1 MKKKLVI
8 WGINAQEEKVL
19 VGIQLIAEENNTKIY
34 IVPANLSNGDV
45 FKEMM
50 DKWRLDQPFEFPEG
64 TKEESKSLSVTEGL
78 LPEDIKVEKGDILNR
93 AQAEWHF
100 MVLSSKL
107 HDAYKSELE
116 DLRDKVN
123 KLTEYDSALWEKL
136 KGFWNKVQ
144 TQVQDK
150 NLFRDH
156 ANTLRNDTN
165 DLFSKLKDLRAVLD
179 EEFRSQSTSFKDEFL
194 NLITAVETKLKENAN
209 LNRLFEDLKGIQ
221 NKYRNTK
228 FTREDRNA
236 VWNKLDKTF
245 KAVKEKKYGPDNA
258 PGNSPDERL
267 NRRLQGLLGA
277 IDKMQ
282 RSINR
287 DENDIKF
294 ENRRMDQTDGQLEM
308 QIRQAKLKMLEER
321 AKSKKEKLEDMLKTK
336 ADLEKKLAKFAKKK
350 SKTPPSDKVGNPIEE
365 TKTKINQKENSSEK
379 PKEDNVVDAIGAT
392 VGEAIEDVVDT
403 IKAVAGVVSE
413 KVSDAVNDFTEELK
427 EKQKAREEEE

>member
-19 VGIQLIAEENNTKIY
+19 IGIQLIAEENNTKIFT
-34 IVPANLSNGDV
+34 IPAKLSNGNV
-45 FKEMM
+45 FNDMM
-50 DKWRLDQPFEFPEG
+50 EKWRMDQPFDFPEG
-64 TKEESKSLSVTEGL
+64 TVETSRALSVSEGL
-78 LPEDIKVEKGDILNR
+78 LPEDIKIEKGDILVR

-116 DLRDKVN
+116 DLKEKVD
-123 KLTEYDSALWEKL
+123 KLTEYDGAIWENL

-144 TQVQDK
+144 TQVQEK

-165 DLFSKLKDLRAVLD
+165 ELFGKLKDLRAVLD
-179 EEFRSQSTSFKDEFL
+179 EEFRSKSKTFRDDFL
-194 NLITAVETKLKENAN
+194 GMITAVETKLKENSN

-221 NKYRNTK
+221 NKYRDTK

-236 VWNKLDKTF
+236 VWTKLDKTF

-267 NRRLQGLLGA
+267 NRRLQGLNGA

-321 AKSKKEKLEDMLKTK
+321 AKSKREKLEDMLNTK
-336 ADLEKKLAKFAKKK
+336 ADLEKKVAKFAKKK
-350 SKTPPSDKVGNPIEE
+350 APKSSAENGGNEEKKVSDMSESSKPEE
-365 TKTKINQKENSSEK
+365 
-379 PKEDNVVDAIGAT
+379 NVADALGAT

-403 IKAVAGVVSE
+403 IKAVAGVVTE
-413 KVSDAVNDFTEELK
+413 KISDAVTDFTEELK
-427 EKQKAREEEE
+427 EQRKAREEEE

>member
-1 MKKKLVI
+1 
-8 WGINAQEEKVL
+8 
-19 VGIQLIAEENNTKIY
+19 
-34 IVPANLSNGDV
+34 
-45 FKEMM
+45 
-50 DKWRLDQPFEFPEG
+50 
-64 TKEESKSLSVTEGL
+64 
-78 LPEDIKVEKGDILNR
+78 
-93 AQAEWHF
+93 

-116 DLRDKVN
+116 DLREKVN
-123 KLTEYDSALWEKL
+123 KLTEYDSGLWENL

-144 TQVQDK
+144 TQVQDR

-165 DLFSKLKDLRAVLD
+165 ELFGKLKDLRAVLD
-179 EEFRSQSTSFKDEFL
+179 EEFRSQSGTFKEEFL
-194 NLITAVETKLKENAN
+194 GMINTVEARLKENSN

-221 NKYRNTK
+221 KKYRDTK

-236 VWNKLDKTF
+236 VWGKLDKAF

-267 NRRLQGLLGA
+267 NRRLQGLHGA

-294 ENRRMDQTDGQLEM
+294 ENRRMDQTDGQLEL

-321 AKSKKEKLEDMLKTK
+321 AKSKREKLEDMLKTK
-336 ADLEKKLAKFAKKK
+336 AELEKKLAKISKKK
-350 SKTPPSDKVGNPIEE
+350 AKTPPADTKGKATKEEASVDNKSD
-365 TKTKINQKENSSEK
+365 SEK
-379 PKEDNVVDAIGAT
+379 KGTEESVSEALGAT

-413 KVSDAVNDFTEELK
+413 KVSDAVTDFSEELK
-427 EKQKAREEEE
+427 EKRKAREEEE